1 MTIDQSQGSK
11 VGFVLSA
18 PRVYLPGDPN
28 CVVGGDLQVI
38 IGCGQA
44 PAVSSIDKTDPLIG
58 GMSIR
63 TIDMQ

>member
-1 MTIDQSQGSK
+1 M
-11 VGFVLSA
+11 GFVLSA

-58 GMSIR
+58 GLTIR